1 NFPPAQPRLL
11 QLLLTRLRK
20 RGQPTE
26 LHHIRSGD
34 VVMIK
39 DPSCKTKLDPK
50 WEGPYTVLLT
60 SYFPVKFAE
69 RDKWIHHS
77 HPPAAWPSGLSR
89 DHKSRTSGNHSR
101 FSSKRGLRWN
111 QHG

>member
-1 NFPPAQPRLL
+1 ECFCQPYFAGLVFVL
-11 QLLLTRLRK
+11 AFFY
-20 RGQPTE
+20 
-26 LHHIRSGD
+26 
-34 VVMIK
+34 
-39 DPSCKTKLDPK
+39 PSCKTKLDPK